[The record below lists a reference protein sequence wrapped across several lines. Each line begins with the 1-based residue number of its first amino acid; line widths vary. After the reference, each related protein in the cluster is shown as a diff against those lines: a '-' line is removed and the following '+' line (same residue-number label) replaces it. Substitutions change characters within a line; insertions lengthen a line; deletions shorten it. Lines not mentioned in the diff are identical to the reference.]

1 MRISD
6 LLEQTFSSLFAN
18 KARSGLTVLGIV
30 IGIGSVIAM
39 VSIGQGTQSSITS
52 SIQSL
57 GSNLIMIQP
66 GFQRGVGT
74 QVRTERGSSQTLT
87 LADAIA
93 IGDTLS
99 GIKAVAPQT
108 QSRSQVTAKGT
119 NTNTQVNG
127 VTADYA
133 EVRNVAVAS
142 GDFITEQDNANLAK
156 VAVLGPTTVTD
167 LFGEDSDPIGQT
179 IRVNKLDFKVV
190 GVAAAK
196 GGSGFSNQD
205 DAIYIP
211 LATAQRFITG
221 SVYVNSINV
230 QGVDSK
236 SLDQLQTDI
245 TGLLLERH
253 KISDP
258 TLADF
263 QILNQSDIVASAST
277 ITNTLTLLLASIAGI
292 SLLVGGIGIMNM
304 MLTTVTERTR
314 EIGLRKAIG
323 AKKADI
329 TMQFLAEA
337 VTLTFV
343 GGVIGVLLG
352 WFASLAVRQFG
363 GIDTQVSLFSVLL
376 AFGVSAV
383 IGIIFGY
390 YPAWRA
396 AKLNPINALRYE

>member
-1 MRISD
+1 MKIID
-6 LLEQTFSSLFAN
+6 LFSETFSALLAN

-57 GSNLIMIQP
+57 GSNLIMVSP
-66 GFQRGVGT
+66 GFQRGLGQ
-74 QVRTERGSSQTLT
+74 QVSQGRGSAQTLT
-87 LADAIA
+87 LADATA
-93 IGDTLS
+93 IMDNVS
-99 GIKAVAPQT
+99 GVKTVAPQT
-108 QSRSQVTAKGT
+108 SSRSQVTAKGT
-119 NTNTQVNG
+119 NTNTSVNG
-127 VTADYA
+127 VTAGYA
-133 EVRNVAVAS
+133 TVRNVAVSS
-142 GDFITEQDNANLAK
+142 GDFITEADNANLAK

-167 LFGEDSDPIGQT
+167 LFGDGADPIGQI
-179 IRVNKLDFKVV
+179 IRINKLDFKVV
-190 GVAAAK
+190 GVTVAK

-205 DAIYIP
+205 DVIYIP

-221 SVYVNSINV
+221 SAYVNTINI
-230 QGVDSK
+230 QGTDPK
-236 SLDQLQTDI
+236 SLTQIQADVTS
-245 TGLLLERH
+245 LLLERH
-253 KISDP
+253 KITDS

-277 ITNTLTLLLASIAGI
+277 ITNTLTMLLASIAGI

-323 AKKADI
+323 AKKSDI

-352 WFASLAVRQFG
+352 WFASLAVNHFAN
-363 GIDTQVSLFSVLL
+363 ITTQVSMSSVLL

-383 IGIIFGY
+383 IGIVFGY